1 LFFPSRYLLSLRLED
16 YAGFSNSH
24 VYAKHRQRISMLQLV
39 FSDGRWA
46 EHAPRQSC
54 EDVHRMFCAAAAIR
68 REKVVDEPGTT

>member
-1 LFFPSRYLLSLRLED
+1 
-16 YAGFSNSH
+16 
-24 VYAKHRQRISMLQLV
+24 MLQLV